1 MDAIAQFD
9 EVNERFTFLS
19 SQKDDLLEAKN
30 LLLSTIDDMNDEV
43 KIRFKTSFDAIRE
56 SFKTTFAQMFV
67 GGLADLELTSDNLL
81 EAGVEIKVQPP
92 GKKNYQ
98 V

>member
-1 MDAIAQFD
+1 MDDLAEAEQKLKNLERQIKALGPINLDAIAQFD

-56 SFKTTFAQMFV
+56 SFQN
-67 GGLADLELTSDNLL
+67 DLCSN
-81 EAGVEIKVQPP
+81 VC
-92 GKKNYQ
+92 
-98 V
+98 